1 MNDRLCYEVDVNE
14 LIDKSTLKKDFK
26 KGLMFLIDQNEDRQ
40 VFNTEDKSENNDFL
54 QLGKLL
60 YSFYGKTIFK
70 KLDFRYLKIGKPTS
84 PTIPKVHQI
93 YFHK

>member
-1 MNDRLCYEVDVNE
+1 MNDRFCYEIDVNE

-70 KLDFRYLKIGKPTS
+70 KYNDIGL
-84 PTIPKVHQI
+84 
-93 YFHK
+93 

>member
-1 MNDRLCYEVDVNE
+1 MNDRFCYEIDVNE

-60 YSFYGKTIFK
+60 YSFYGKTILK
-70 KLDFRYLKIGKPTS
+70 RYKGIG
-84 PTIPKVHQI
+84 
-93 YFHK
+93 HKTT